1 MDNWGTSIYEYCREV
16 WDETRSVAKRIVNKI
31 FRFFFQL
38 ICSNE
43 RISLNRDNLETSAR
57 DQ

>member
-38 ICSNE
+38 ICNE